1 VRARALLALGR
12 AQRVGGA
19 PASAREPL
27 REAMELA
34 SAAGARGLV
43 DEALDELAAAG
54 ARPRKRGGHGAHLLT
69 AAEARVARMAADG
82 ASNREIAQEL
92 FVTLKTVEMHLSS
105 AYRKLDIS
113 SRAQLA
119 ARLD

>member
-1 VRARALLALGR
+1 
-12 AQRVGGA
+12 
-19 PASAREPL
+19 
-27 REAMELA
+27 MELA
-34 SAAGARGLV
+34 SACGASGLV
-43 DEALDELAAAG
+43 DAALDELAAAG
-54 ARPRKRGGHGAHLLT
+54 ARPRQRGGHGAHLLT
-69 AAEARVARMAADG
+69 AAEARVARLAAGG

-119 ARLD
+119 ARLA

>member
-1 VRARALLALGR
+1 
-12 AQRVGGA
+12 
-19 PASAREPL
+19 
-27 REAMELA
+27 MELA
-34 SAAGARGLV
+34 SACGASGLV

-69 AAEARVARMAADG
+69 AAEARVARLAAEG

>member
-1 VRARALLALGR
+1 MLRSVDGLVEAAAVAHPLVRARALLALGR
-12 AQRVGGA
+12 AERVGGA
-19 PASAREPL
+19 PAAAREPL

-69 AAEARVARMAADG
+69 AAEARVAR
-82 ASNREIAQEL
+82 
-92 FVTLKTVEMHLSS
+92 
-105 AYRKLDIS
+105 
-113 SRAQLA
+113 LA
-119 ARLD
+119 AEVRATARSRRSCS